1 MAQRSVSR
9 NSASGQR
16 WPFLHSNTNNIMRS
30 WINHLNY
37 SRKFF
42 LIGTLAFMLFIVPTT
57 ILVRTNLDDLATA
70 QRETLALAPGREL
83 LLLLKQMQQH
93 RGLSALY
100 LADGDGAAASRAE
113 RQKEVD
119 ATFDRVRSGL
129 KPLEDKALTD
139 ALDGLNADWRAL
151 TQSIASKS
159 INGAQSNVQHAQ
171 LIKREL
177 DLLDDV
183 ANSSGL
189 ALEAEAA
196 LFYVQRAVMSELPQL
211 TEALGQARA
220 RGAVMLGRGQAD
232 AEERA
237 RLENLSDRARRS
249 YESARR
255 SLTLAAGRHPLP
267 AEVESARAAAVA
279 SADEAFKLADSAIVR
294 ADQLTMP
301 APQWVSTMT
310 RIIDTQ
316 FVLVTTSFD
325 MMRDELQ
332 AKIPRLRNE
341 LIVLCASLA
350 VLAMAA
356 LWLMVAITRA
366 TTSSLSEAV
375 RLTEAVSAGD
385 LTQHVEVKG
394 SDEVARLLMAMQA
407 MTAQLSMVVGS
418 VRSNSESV
426 ATASAQ
432 IAQGNADLSK
442 RTEEQASAL
451 QQTAASMEELGST
464 VQQNADGARQAGQL
478 ARDAAEVAS
487 QGGAV
492 VQQVV
497 QTMQAIHAGSDR
509 ISDIIGVIDGIAFQT
524 NILALNA
531 AVEAARA
538 GEQGRGFAVVATE
551 VRSLAQRSATA
562 AREIKELITASV
574 EQVGQGTQLADQAGK
589 TMEEIVTSIRRVS
602 DIMVGINAATAEQNT
617 GIAQVGQAVTQMD
630 STTQQN
636 AALVEESA
644 AAAISLSS
652 QARELVQ
659 AVAVFRVGR
668 AALAA

>member
-1 MAQRSVSR
+1 MPDCKKPHRRGLMAQRSVSR

-16 WPFLHSNTNNIMRS
+16 WPYLHSNTNNIMRS

-37 SRKFF
+37 SRKFV
-42 LIGTLAFMLFIVPTT
+42 LIGALAFMLFIVPTT
-57 ILVRTNLDDLATA
+57 LLVRSNLDDLATA
-70 QRETLALAPGREL
+70 QRESLALAPGREL

-267 AEVESARAAAVA
+267 AEVESARAAAVTA
-279 SADEAFKLADSAIVR
+279 ADEAFKMADSAIVR

-478 ARDAAEVAS
+478 ALSTALNSLQAQQGEISNMNEKNAQNIAQLPALLNQISVRLADEMGAIQYQGELQATVAARLNELGNTIGENSSNMARDALSARQLQIDLAKHMAMQNDRVKNL
-487 QGGAV
+487 GAIPQSLTSITEALMRQNINWQTV
-492 VQQVV
+492 IDEMRTGR
-497 QTMQAIHAGSDR
+497 QTMVKDLRLELREAI
-509 ISDIIGVIDGIAFQT
+509 
-524 NILALNA
+524 
-531 AVEAARA
+531 
-538 GEQGRGFAVVATE
+538 
-551 VRSLAQRSATA
+551 
-562 AREIKELITASV
+562 REITATNR
-574 EQVGQGTQLADQAGK
+574 G
-589 TMEEIVTSIRRVS
+589 
-602 DIMVGINAATAEQNT
+602 
-617 GIAQVGQAVTQMD
+617 GQA
-630 STTQQN
+630 
-636 AALVEESA
+636 
-644 AAAISLSS
+644 
-652 QARELVQ
+652 
-659 AVAVFRVGR
+659 
-668 AALAA
+668 

>member
-1 MAQRSVSR
+1 
-9 NSASGQR
+9 
-16 WPFLHSNTNNIMRS
+16 MRA

-37 SRKFF
+37 SRKFV

-57 ILVRTNLDDLATA
+57 LLVRTNLEELVTA
-70 QRETLALAPGREL
+70 QREGLAIEPAREL
-83 LLLLKQMQQH
+83 LLLLKQVQQH

-100 LADGDGAAASRAE
+100 LADGDGAAATRME

-119 ATFDRVRSGL
+119 ATFERVRTSLLPL
-129 KPLEDKALTD
+129 KDKTLNDT
-139 ALDGLNADWRAL
+139 LDGLAADWRAL
-151 TQSIASKS
+151 AQSIAAKS
-159 INGAQSNVQHAQ
+159 ISGAQSNLQHAA

-177 DLLDDV
+177 DLIDDV

-189 ALEAEAA
+189 ALEAEAS
-196 LFYVQRAVMSELPQL
+196 LFYIQRAVMSELPQL

-237 RLENLSDRARRS
+237 RMENLSDRARRS

-255 SLTLAAGRHPLP
+255 SLALAAGRQALP
-267 AEVESARAAAVA
+267 TEVESARTAAVA
-279 SADEAFKLADSAIVR
+279 AADEAFKMADSAIVR

-316 FVLVTTSFD
+316 FTLVNASFD
-325 MMRDELQ
+325 MMRGELQ

-341 LIVLCASLA
+341 LILLCVSLA
-350 VLAMAA
+350 ALALAA
-356 LWLMVAITRA
+356 LWVMVAITRA
-366 TTSSLSEAV
+366 TTSAIGEAV

-385 LTQHVEVKG
+385 LTQHVEVRG
-394 SDEVARLLMAMQA
+394 SDEVARLLQAMQA
-407 MTAQLSMVVGS
+407 MTAQLSKVVGS

-464 VQQNADGARQAGQL
+464 VQQNADSARQAGQL
-478 ARDAAEVAS
+478 ARDAADVAS
-487 QGGAV
+487 QGGTV

-497 QTMQAIHAGSDR
+497 QTMQGIHASSDR

-574 EQVGQGTQLADQAGK
+574 DQVGQGTQLADQAGK
-589 TMEEIVTSIRRVS
+589 TMEEVVNSIRRVS
-602 DIMVGINAATAEQNT
+602 DIMVSINAATAEQNT
-617 GIAQVGQAVTQMD
+617 GIAQVGQAVAQMD

-644 AAAISLSS
+644 AAAISLSG

-668 AALAA
+668 AALEG

>member
-1 MAQRSVSR
+1 
-9 NSASGQR
+9 
-16 WPFLHSNTNNIMRS
+16 NINKTMRS
-30 WINHLNY
+30 WINHLKF
-37 SRKFF
+37 SRKFVF
-42 LIGTLAFMLFIVPTT
+42 IGALAFMLFIVPTT
-57 ILVRTNLDDLATA
+57 LLVRGNLQDLAVA
-70 QRETLALAPGREL
+70 QREELAIQPGRDL

-113 RQKEVD
+113 RQKEVE
-119 ATFDRVRSGL
+119 ATLERVRTGL
-129 KPLEDKALTD
+129 LPLQDKDLIDT
-139 ALDGLNADWRAL
+139 LDRLATDWRAL
-151 TQSIASKS
+151 AQSIAAKS
-159 INGAQSNVQHAQ
+159 ITGAQSNQQHAQ
-171 LIKREL
+171 LIAREL
-177 DLLDDV
+177 LLLDDL

-189 ALEAEAA
+189 ALESEAA

-220 RGAVMLGRGQAD
+220 RGAVILGRGQAD

-237 RLENLSDRARRS
+237 RLESLADRARRA
-249 YESARR
+249 YENARR
-255 SLTLAAGRHPLP
+255 SLSMAAGKHALP
-267 AEVESARAAAVA
+267 ATVEAARVAALAD
-279 SADEAFKLADSAIVR
+279 ADEAFKLADSAIMR
-294 ADQLTMP
+294 ADPLTMP
-301 APQWVSTMT
+301 APQWVATMT

-316 FVLVTTSFD
+316 FVLVNASFE

-332 AKIPRLRNE
+332 TKIPRLRNE
-341 LIVLCASLA
+341 LIVLCVALA
-350 VLAMAA
+350 ALALAA
-356 LWLMVAITRA
+356 LWVMVAITRA
-366 TTSSLSEAV
+366 TTAAIADAV

-394 SDEVARLLMAMQA
+394 SDEVARLLTAMQT
-407 MTAQLSMVVGS
+407 MTAQLSKVVGS

-497 QTMQAIHAGSDR
+497 QTMQGIHASSDR

-574 EQVGQGTQLADQAGK
+574 DQVGQGTQLADQAGK

-636 AALVEESA
+636 AALVEQSA
-644 AAAISLSS
+644 AAAISLSA

-659 AVAVFRVGR
+659 AVAVFRVASR
-668 AALAA
+668 ALMA

>member
-1 MAQRSVSR
+1 
-9 NSASGQR
+9 
-16 WPFLHSNTNNIMRS
+16 MRS
-30 WINHLNY
+30 LINHLRF
-37 SRKFF
+37 SRKFA
-42 LIGTLAFMLFIVPTT
+42 LIGALAFLLFIVPTT
-57 ILVRTNLDDLATA
+57 LLVRSNLQDLAIA
-70 QRETLALAPGREL
+70 EREQLAVEPGRDL

-100 LADGDGAAASRAE
+100 LSDTNAGAADRAE
-113 RQKEVD
+113 RQKQVE
-119 ATFDRVRSGL
+119 ATLERVRTGIL
-129 KPLEDKALTD
+129 PLQDKELMESLERVASQ
-139 ALDGLNADWRAL
+139 WRAL
-151 TQSIASKS
+151 AQAVSSKA
-159 INGAQSNVQHAQ
+159 ITGAQSNLQHAE
-171 LIKREL
+171 LIALEL
-177 DLLDDV
+177 DLIDQL

-196 LFYVQRAVMSELPQL
+196 LFYVQRAVMNELPQL
-211 TEALGQARA
+211 TEALGQTRA
-220 RGAVMLGRGQAD
+220 RGAVMLGRGQAS

-237 RLENLSDRARRS
+237 RLENLADRARRS
-249 YESARR
+249 YDSARK
-255 SLTLAAGRHPLP
+255 SLTLAAGRHALP
-267 AEVESARAAAVA
+267 ANLERARAEALKAA
-279 SADEAFKLADSAIVR
+279 EEGFKLADSAIIR
-294 ADQLTMP
+294 ADNLSMP
-301 APQWVSTMT
+301 APEWVATMT

-316 FVLVTTSFD
+316 FVLVNASFD
-325 MMRDELQ
+325 LMRDELQ
-332 AKIPRLRNE
+332 AKIPRVRNE
-341 LIVLCASLA
+341 LLMLCALLGLLA
-350 VLAMAA
+350 AAA
-356 LWLMVAITRA
+356 LWVMVAITRA
-366 TTSSLSEAV
+366 TTSAINDAV
-375 RLTEAVSAGD
+375 RLTEAISAGD
-385 LTQHVEVKG
+385 LTQHVQIDG
-394 SDEVARLLMAMQA
+394 SDEVARLLTAMQA
-407 MTAQLSMVVGS
+407 MTARLSTVVSS

-464 VQQNADGARQAGQL
+464 VAQNADGARQAGDL
-478 ARDAAEVAS
+478 AREAAHVAG
-487 QGGAV
+487 QGGQV

-497 QTMQAIHAGSDR
+497 QTMQGLHASSDR

-630 STTQQN
+630 TTTQQN

-644 AAAISLSS
+644 AAAISLSG

-659 AVAVFRVGR
+659 AVAVFRVGQR
-668 AALAA
+668 ALMM

>member
-1 MAQRSVSR
+1 
-9 NSASGQR
+9 
-16 WPFLHSNTNNIMRS
+16 
-30 WINHLNY
+30 
-37 SRKFF
+37 
-42 LIGTLAFMLFIVPTT
+42 MLFIVPTT
-57 ILVRTNLDDLATA
+57 LLVRTNLEELVTA
-70 QRETLALAPGREL
+70 QREGLAIEPAREL
-83 LLLLKQMQQH
+83 LLLLKQVQQH

-100 LADGDGAAASRAE
+100 LADGDGAAATRME

-119 ATFDRVRSGL
+119 ATFERVRTSLLPL
-129 KPLEDKALTD
+129 KDKTLNDT
-139 ALDGLNADWRAL
+139 LDGLAADWRAL
-151 TQSIASKS
+151 AQSIAAKS
-159 INGAQSNVQHAQ
+159 ISGAQSNLQHAA

-177 DLLDDV
+177 DLIDDV

-189 ALEAEAA
+189 ALEAEAS
-196 LFYVQRAVMSELPQL
+196 LFYIQRAVMSELPQL

-237 RLENLSDRARRS
+237 RMENLSDRARRS

-255 SLTLAAGRHPLP
+255 SLALAAGRQALP
-267 AEVESARAAAVA
+267 TEVESARTAAVA
-279 SADEAFKLADSAIVR
+279 AADEAFKMADSAIVR

-316 FVLVTTSFD
+316 FTLVNASFD
-325 MMRDELQ
+325 MMRGELQ

-341 LIVLCASLA
+341 LILLCVSLA
-350 VLAMAA
+350 ALALAA
-356 LWLMVAITRA
+356 LWVMVAITRA
-366 TTSSLSEAV
+366 TTSAIGEAV

-385 LTQHVEVKG
+385 LTQHVEVRG
-394 SDEVARLLMAMQA
+394 SDEVARLLQAMQA
-407 MTAQLSMVVGS
+407 MTAQLSKVVGS

-464 VQQNADGARQAGQL
+464 VQQNADSARQAGQL
-478 ARDAAEVAS
+478 ARDAADVAS
-487 QGGAV
+487 QGGTV

-497 QTMQAIHAGSDR
+497 QTMQGIHASSDR

-574 EQVGQGTQLADQAGK
+574 DQVGQGTQLADQAGK
-589 TMEEIVTSIRRVS
+589 TMEEVVNSIRRVS
-602 DIMVGINAATAEQNT
+602 DIMVSINAATAEQNT
-617 GIAQVGQAVTQMD
+617 GIAQVGQAVAQMD

-644 AAAISLSS
+644 AAAISLSG

-668 AALAA
+668 AALEG